1 MINELYI
8 MVLWTDKDIKKTKI
22 CSNLCSYRKSMIYF
36 KAT

>member
-22 CSNLCSYRKSMIYF
+22 YFGFIY
-36 KAT
+36 KYIYI